1 MRNYGRIGRWRV
13 FFNMHESD
21 NGIVSFRDHIIAAAA
36 FNHRIRAIS
45 RFSCRNA
52 ILRLLCSITGKK
64 III

>member
-1 MRNYGRIGRWRV
+1 MRNYGRIGRWSV

-21 NGIVSFRDHIIAAAA
+21 NGIVSFREHDIAAAA

-52 ILRLLCSITGKK
+52 ILR
-64 III
+64 